1 MNDLVLLTLAR
12 DALTVAVKVAAVPLG
27 VSLVVG
33 VSIAFVQAVVQIQE
47 MTVTFVPKLIAMFA
61 SIVLFGPFIGSSLID
76 FGRRMLALIAD
87 YGASGLA
94 GG

>member
-12 DALTVAVKVAAVPLG
+12 DALTVSVKVAAVPLG

-33 VSIAFVQAVVQIQE
+33 VTIAFVQAVVQIQE

-61 SIVLFGPFIGSSLID
+61 SIVLFGPFIGASLLD
-76 FGRRMLALIAD
+76 FGRRMFALLAD